1 MAKGGRESTDAT
13 LPGFFETAVQ
23 RGIGMGTD
31 ASQVGNV
38 VYRGPDVA
46 AFSPMQDAAFQ
57 GTQQAANAFGMNAGQ
72 GNYMPS
78 PVQAGGAVGYSA
90 APVYD
95 DAMSNFKASS
105 PGQANYIASFGIDP
119 VTGQVGSRAATQQPV
134 SLEMQGGRGGG
145 K

>member
-1 MAKGGRESTDAT
+1 MAKGGRENTDAT

-23 RGIGMGTD
+23 QGIGMGTD

-46 AFSPMQDAAFQ
+46 AFSPMQNAAFQ
-57 GTQQAANAFGMNAGQ
+57 GTQQAASAFGMDPGQ
-72 GNYMPS
+72 GNYMPA
-78 PVQAGGAVGYSA
+78 PVEAGGAMGYSA
-90 APVYD
+90 APIYD
-95 DAMSNFKASS
+95 QAMQNFQQAA
-105 PGQANYIASFGIDP
+105 PGQADYIASFGIDP

>member
-13 LPGFFETAVQ
+13 LPSFFETAVQ
-23 RGIGMGTD
+23 QGVGMGTD
-31 ASQVGNV
+31 ASQLGNV

-46 AFSPMQDAAFQ
+46 AFSPMQNAAFQ
-57 GTQQAANAFGMNAGQ
+57 GTQQAAEAFGMDAGQ
-72 GNYMPS
+72 GNYMPE
-78 PVQAGGAVGYSA
+78 PVEAGGAVGYSA

-95 DAMSNFKASS
+95 QAMQNFQQAA

-119 VTGQVGSRAATQQPV
+119 VTGRVGSRAATQQPV
-134 SLEMQGGRGGG
+134 ALEMQGGSRG